1 MQTNTKYTK
10 SKTNLAMVV
19 KIPNWPGV
27 ERGIML
33 VRANPASTP
42 MLSTFCFVMI
52 ENIYVFFVENMYVIV
67 ENSYVIV
74 ENVYIFVETSL
85 RE

>member
-33 VRANPASTP
+33 VRANPAIVRFPNCIVYSWVYNTQK
-42 MLSTFCFVMI
+42 TVKFDFDCFH
-52 ENIYVFFVENMYVIV
+52 
-67 ENSYVIV
+67 
-74 ENVYIFVETSL
+74 SL
-85 RE
+85 H